1 MGMWFSGR
9 YVNGGSPTNLVAL
22 LQQVRWKASEDKM
35 QEDILALGAIG
46 EHDERMREN
55 EEMRGFKKMRES
67 GSEEKKEGREGG
79 FCREKKRGKL

>member
-1 MGMWFSGR
+1 M
-9 YVNGGSPTNLVAL
+9 
-22 LQQVRWKASEDKM
+22 
-35 QEDILALGAIG
+35 ALGAIG